1 MNKTIIDAL
10 LDWLKTCPE
19 LANGEMNI
27 DWLPENARKYSVDV
41 EPCQPVLKRYST
53 GVTKKQFIFYLAS
66 RVFLGGD
73 DIRDAQ
79 DNYAFYEAFAT
90 WVEKN
95 SLAGN
100 LPDLGEGRAARSI
113 EVNTSGYPIY
123 VSEDGKA
130 RYQIQLKLIYAEEA

>member
-1 MNKTIIDAL
+1 MKKTIIDAL
-10 LDWLKTCPE
+10 MDWLKTCPE
-19 LANGEMNI
+19 LTDGEMNI
-27 DWLPENARKYSVDV
+27 DWLPADARGYSVDV
-41 EPCQPVLKRYST
+41 VECQPVLKRYST
-53 GVTKKQFIFYLAS
+53 GTTKKQFIFYLVS
-66 RVFLGGD
+66 REFLGD

-79 DNYAFYEAFAT
+79 DNYTFYEAFAA

-123 VSEDGKA
+123 VSEDGRA